1 MNKEDI
7 IKKINRHLGVF
18 YVDDYPCFCTEI
30 KRDDKLK
37 ICYVENNKKAEEL
50 RKNLRE
56 KGIFFINVMASPG
69 AGKTTLLV
77 ELINRLKDKF
87 NIGVMEADIDGDVD
101 AERISKLTGVKAIQ
115 VHTSGACHLTAQ
127 MVEDAIKEFDI
138 KDFNLLILE
147 NVGNLVCPA
156 EFDTGSHL
164 NMMLLSVPEGH
175 DKPLKYPLMFQVSQ
189 IAVIT
194 KIDTLPVFKFDIELC
209 KEHIRRRNPDAEI
222 YHVSALKHQGI
233 EELIKAIEKRMA

>member
-1 MNKEDI
+1 MLSLLDREHIMDFRTIQVKENI
-7 IKKINRHLGVF
+7 LI
-18 YVDDYPCFCTEI
+18 
-30 KRDDKLK
+30 
-37 ICYVENNKKAEEL
+37 ENNKKAQEL
-50 RKNLRE
+50 REYLQN

-69 AGKTTLLV
+69 SGKTTLLT
-77 ELINRLKDKF
+77 ELINRLKDDF

-101 AERISKLTGVKAIQ
+101 AERIYENTGVRAIQ

-127 MVEDAIKEFDI
+127 MVEDAIKEFDVSGL
-138 KDFNLLILE
+138 NLLILE

-156 EFDTGSHL
+156 EFDTGAHL

-194 KIDTLPVFKFDIELC
+194 KLDTLPVFHFDINLC
-209 KEHIRRRNPDAEI
+209 KEYIHRRNHNAEI
-222 YHVSALKHQGI
+222 YEVSAIKKQGI
-233 EELIKAIEKRMA
+233 DELEKAIRNRITKKI

>member
-1 MNKEDI
+1 MDFRTISVKENI
-7 IKKINRHLGVF
+7 L
-18 YVDDYPCFCTEI
+18 
-30 KRDDKLK
+30 
-37 ICYVENNKKAEEL
+37 VENNQKAQEL
-50 RKNLRE
+50 RENLRK

-69 AGKTTLLV
+69 SGKTTLLT
-77 ELINRLKDKF
+77 ELINRLKEEFK
-87 NIGVMEADIDGDVD
+87 IGVMEADIDGDVD
-101 AERISKLTGVKAIQ
+101 AERISKNTGVRSIQ

-127 MVEDAIKEFDI
+127 MVEDAINEFDV
-138 KDFNLLILE
+138 KDLDLLILE

-194 KIDTLPVFKFDIELC
+194 KLDTLPVFHFDVELC
-209 KEHIRRRNPDAEI
+209 KEYIHRRNPNAEI
-222 YHVSALKHQGI
+222 YAVSALKNEGI
-233 EELIKAIEKRMA
+233 DELEKAIKNRIKKG